1 MKNNITFFEN
11 GSWYHRTKVLNDDY
25 TIKYSKKGGFKT
37 KEEAEESYQNHEN
50 DFKKK
55 ISGKVC
61 ELNKEISF
69 REYLLYWYENIFTER
84 IENTTKMISAYTLYN
99 LIMPNL
105 NKDIKLKFVTEEF
118 LNDLFNKIQGLSSA
132 QSARKAQELINIA
145 LKDALF
151 EKRINYNPMNGVSFI
166 KRCRNSI
173 VILSKKELKKLLEYV
188 VNDNWYLE
196 ILLALFCGLR
206 KGEIEGLKFS
216 DFDLKEK
223 TMNISR
229 QVVAK
234 YILENGMEIK
244 GFKIKEYGTSERE
257 PKTIN
262 SFRKLRVPDIIIEQL
277 NSRKTLIEYYKQRY
291 KDFEDNDYIS
301 CQTNGK
307 PHSLLAFNNYLK
319 RICKKLAL
327 PQITV
332 HGLRHMYATIL
343 IENGVELVTISALLR
358 T

>member
-1 MKNNITFFEN
+1 MH
-11 GSWYHRTKVLNDDY
+11 Y
-25 TIKYSKKGGFKT
+25 
-37 KEEAEESYQNHEN
+37 
-50 DFKKK
+50 
-55 ISGKVC
+55 
-61 ELNKEISF
+61 
-69 REYLLYWYENIFTER
+69 
-84 IENTTKMISAYTLYN
+84 
-99 LIMPNL
+99 
-105 NKDIKLKFVTEEF
+105 
-118 LNDLFNKIQGLSSA
+118 
-132 QSARKAQELINIA
+132 
-145 LKDALF
+145 ALF
-151 EKRINYNPMNGVSFI
+151 EKRINYNPMNGVKFI

-173 VILSKKELKKLLEYV
+173 VILSKNEIKKLLEYV

-307 PHSLLAFNNYLK
+307 PHSLSAFNNYLK